1 MRQSRIFSLITNS
14 NNIRTL
20 NGENELLYSSHCGG
34 IYNGLQEL
42 TWQEYI
48 MISLKYIPT
57 HSIPNILANI
67 YPEYILQN
75 ILLITFLIIYHD
87 ST

>member
-42 TWQEYI
+42 TRQEYI

-67 YPEYILQN
+67 YSQN
-75 ILLITFLIIYHD
+75 ILENI
-87 ST
+87 S